1 MTMTDDRSSEPP
13 GHDARR
19 ELEHKA
25 LRNVRGLVDR
35 MEADDQAKN
44 RSQKVIVA
52 VLLAGVFLAIAVLL
66 LMIRSASDGNKE
78 IVVEPSPGAPRR

>member
-1 MTMTDDRSSEPP
+1 MTDDHPSELP

-52 VLLAGVFLAIAVLL
+52 VLLAGVVLAIAALL
-66 LMIRSASDGNKE
+66 LVIRSATDGNQE
-78 IVVEPSPGAPRR
+78 IVVDPAPGAPRR